1 MEKYMKKI
9 LKLVSWN
16 VNGIRAADKKGFK
29 EYFLSQDADIFCL
42 QEIKLSEGQYSF
54 EPEGYNS
61 YFNYAQRKGYSGT
74 ALYTKEKPINVT
86 FGIGH
91 ELDNEGRTVLAEFN
105 DYFVL
110 CVYTPNSK
118 AELAR
123 IDLRMDWDKTFKNYI
138 EEKQKEKPFLV
149 CGDFNVAHKPID
161 LKNPKQNEK
170 NAGYSIQER
179 DGFDNLLSIGL
190 TDSFRFL
197 HPNEEYRYSW
207 WSYRFKARDKNI
219 GWRLDY
225 WLVSNSIKNGICKS
239 DIDDKILGSDHAP
252 VFLEI
257 EL

>member
-1 MEKYMKKI
+1 MNKL

-29 EYFLSQDADIFCL
+29 DYFYKINADVFCL

-54 EPEGYNS
+54 HPEGFTS
-61 YFNYAQRKGYSGT
+61 YFNYAERKGYSGT
-74 ALYTKEKPINVT
+74 AIYSKEKPLKVT

-91 ELDNEGRTVLAEFN
+91 ELDNEGRTVLAEYD

-118 AELAR
+118 DKLAR
-123 IDLRMDWDKTFKNYI
+123 IDLRMEWDKCFADFI
-138 EEKQKEKPFLV
+138 EKKGKEKPVLV
-149 CGDFNVAHKPID
+149 CGDFNVAHNPID
-161 LKNPKQNEK
+161 LKNPKSNEGH
-170 NAGYSIQER
+170 AGYSIQER
-179 DGFDNLLSIGL
+179 DGFTNLLSIGL
-190 TDSFRFL
+190 IDSFRFL
-197 HPNEEYRYSW
+197 QPDVTNRYSW

-225 WLVSNSIKNGICKS
+225 WLVSEKIKDKIIKS

-252 VFLEI
+252 VYMEI
-257 EL
+257 SL